1 MRNTVW
7 GSLRLAAINRPA
19 DIRPCSMVAVW
30 SDVLAKWLWDRAG
43 DMGNALLIL
52 SDLIKMKLS
61 MNMLVFVSVV
71 CYEYLK
77 DDVPFQRLVT
87 FPLSNFVCCCLRK

>member
-1 MRNTVW
+1 
-7 GSLRLAAINRPA
+7 
-19 DIRPCSMVAVW
+19 
-30 SDVLAKWLWDRAG
+30 
-43 DMGNALLIL
+43 
-52 SDLIKMKLS
+52 

-87 FPLSNFVCCCLRK
+87 FPSLGFVAVYESNRLVISRRVTVLLLFLNTVRQAIAS

>member
-1 MRNTVW
+1 MCM
-7 GSLRLAAINRPA
+7 LRLAPINRPA

-52 SDLIKMKLS
+52 SYLIKLS

-87 FPLSNFVCCCLRK
+87 FPLSN